1 MRSTTRRTSGTMTIA
16 VEVLAEESSAR
27 IGFATGDDD
36 IRINV
41 NQGLEVD
48 FPVSSKRCL
57 FWFLFFQFH
66 LCCTASVD
74 FVLYVLCLVPV
85 CIWKEEFV
93 AVSVFDTIYVER
105 VSKFSLSGQ
114 TRHICHRLTPI
125 DVRFGTI

>member
-48 FPVSSKRCL
+48 FLVSSKRCL
-57 FWFLFFQFH
+57 FLVSLF
-66 LCCTASVD
+66 SD
-74 FVLYVLCLVPV
+74 FICVVL
-85 CIWKEEFV
+85 
-93 AVSVFDTIYVER
+93 
-105 VSKFSLSGQ
+105 
-114 TRHICHRLTPI
+114 HRLISYYMCYVWSLCVSGKKNLWPCPFLTLFTWNEFRSSACPVKLDTFVI
-125 DVRFGTI
+125 G